1 MQNYCENNCLV
12 KNSSKGVFLFDFSFV
27 NHSGHYA
34 EMSFW
39 KTDVEIGKNVRSLYS
54 PG

>member
-12 KNSSKGVFLFDFSFV
+12 KNSSRGVFLFDFSFV

-34 EMSFW
+34 EMSFLEDRCGNR
-39 KTDVEIGKNVRSLYS
+39 KKY
-54 PG
+54 